1 MNRIKMLREKSG
13 LTQTALGKQLG
24 VEKSTISKYE
34 NGTLD
39 LSSKTISIL
48 CDIFQVSADYLLC
61 RSNDDNVKE
70 PQISES
76 QTNTELNPEISENI
90 SLDSETY
97 SEYSK
102 VVAKVA
108 KLSKSELKKILQIL
122 EILHEEENEVK
133 NIK

>member
-1 MNRIKMLREKSG
+1 MNRIKMLREKNG
-13 LTQTALGKQLG
+13 LTQTELGKLLG

-34 NGTLD
+34 KGTLD
-39 LSSKTISIL
+39 LSSKTISLL

-61 RSNDDNVKE
+61 LSNDENPKE
-70 PQISES
+70 PPKHDL
-76 QTNTELNPEISENI
+76 QTNIPNNSKTNESIH
-90 SLDSETY
+90 LDDETY

-122 EILHEEENEVK
+122 EIIHEEENDPPI
-133 NIK
+133 N